1 MSMPDSQQAAEVAK
15 QAQEHLSWWQVLMG
29 GSGGLVAGRLLISFL
44 RRLGFSDSLAGAEAR
59 MRQELMGELEAAR
72 KRLVDWET
80 AHAAR
85 IAEIEKARDER
96 LAELQDELDQARQ
109 ENHDQARAI
118 AGLEARLPGP
128 PSEPRPEPLDSARAT
143 SKTYRSPGPKG
154 GR

>member
-1 MSMPDSQQAAEVAK
+1 MPDSQQAAEVAK

-29 GSGGLVAGRLLISFL
+29 GSGGLVVGRLLISFL

-72 KRLVDWET
+72 KRLVDREA

-85 IAEIEKARDER
+85 IAEIEKARDARIE
-96 LAELQDELDQARQ
+96 ELQTELDGVKQ
-109 ENHDQARAI
+109 ENLSQALAI
-118 AGLEARLPGP
+118 AGLEARLPAP
-128 PSEPRPEPLDSARAT
+128 RSETPPEPLDSARPT